1 MNGRSVPCEV
11 TETTAITDIRIA
23 ALAGL
28 VLAIALWLCAGAA
41 NAAAPTLYVDRESLG
56 GACSDAR
63 SSADVVS
70 PTTPWCSLG
79 RAIQAAPAGG
89 VVLVRAGDYP
99 EPFVTGSRPAETI
112 TLKAYPGE
120 RPVLDGISVED
131 SARWRFEGFRVTDGT
146 WITELSSRI
155 QLVDNDMSP
164 QGIFIRAGGGH
175 LIAGNDIHDLSW
187 DASADRG
194 PLDGYGLR
202 VDGSDDPAR
211 ARDLTIRG
219 NRFRG
224 IPADGIQL
232 GTVAETL
239 IEGNEF
245 TDVADHLDVGEHS
258 DGIQLYGSAHDVT
271 IRRNVFRDTTRG
283 LIAKGYSYERLVI
296 ENNLFIRLDP
306 GSTAVNVYDAPGVR
320 ILNNTIWGGGTGVW
334 LRDDPDYPAAMTG
347 AVVAN
352 NIIDHFI
359 FAPQHVAYEN
369 HNLIGCHPRRTDPGP
384 CPDGARDVRSYGPH
398 DLFGTPDFAGE
409 ADYELARGS
418 LGVDAGT
425 SAIPVDP
432 AVHVPALDR
441 LGRARADDPG
451 ARNVGDGPMPFY
463 DLGAMERRSMSAGGS
478 PGPLLMRVVEAALRA
493 VEAVFERAPGLSA
506 AGGAGTGAALLM
518 R

>member
-1 MNGRSVPCEV
+1 VNGRSIPCEV
-11 TETTAITDIRIA
+11 TATTAITDIRMT

-28 VLAIALWLCAGAA
+28 VLAGALWLGAGAA
-41 NAAAPTLYVDRESLG
+41 NAAAATLYVDRESLG

-70 PTTPWCSLG
+70 PATPWCSLE

-99 EPFVTGSRPAETI
+99 EAFVTGSRPAETI
-112 TLKAYPGE
+112 TFKAYSGE

-146 WITELSSRI
+146 WITELSSQI

-164 QGIFIRAGGGH
+164 QGIFIRAGDGH

-211 ARDLTIRG
+211 ARNLTIRG

-224 IPADGIQL
+224 IPADAIQL
-232 GTVAETL
+232 GTVAETR
-239 IEGNEF
+239 IEDNEF
-245 TDVADHLDVGEHS
+245 IDIADHLDVGEHS

-296 ENNLFIRLDP
+296 ENNLFVRLDP

-369 HNLIGCHPRRTDPGP
+369 HNLIGCHPPRTDPGP
-384 CPDGARDVRSYGPH
+384 CPDDAPDVGSYGPD
-398 DLFGTPDFAGE
+398 DLFGTPAFAGE
-409 ADYELARGS
+409 ADYELAPGS

-441 LGRARADDPG
+441 LDRARVDDPG
-451 ARNVGDGPMPFY
+451 ARNIGAGSVPFY
-463 DLGAMERRSMSAGGS
+463 DLGAMERQSMSAGGS
-478 PGPLLMRVVEAALRA
+478 PGSLLMLAVEAALRSLEGA
-493 VEAVFERAPGLSA
+493 FERAPGFR
-506 AGGAGTGAALLM
+506 AGASGWGAGP
-518 R
+518 

>member
-1 MNGRSVPCEV
+1 M
-11 TETTAITDIRIA
+11 
-23 ALAGL
+23 
-28 VLAIALWLCAGAA
+28 
-41 NAAAPTLYVDRESLG
+41 
-56 GACSDAR
+56 
-63 SSADVVS
+63 
-70 PTTPWCSLG
+70 
-79 RAIQAAPAGG
+79 
-89 VVLVRAGDYP
+89 
-99 EPFVTGSRPAETI
+99 
-112 TLKAYPGE
+112 
-120 RPVLDGISVED
+120 LDGISVED

-211 ARDLTIRG
+211 ARDLTIRR

-224 IPADGIQL
+224 IPADAIQL
-232 GTVAETL
+232 GTVAEIL
-239 IEGNEF
+239 IDGNEF
-245 TDVADHLDVGEHS
+245 IDIADHLDVGEHS

-334 LRDDPDYPAAMTG
+334 LRDDPDYPAPMTG
-347 AVVAN
+347 AVIAN

-359 FAPQHVAYEN
+359 FAPHHVAF
-369 HNLIGCHPRRTDPGP
+369 LDPLP
-384 CPDGARDVRSYGPH
+384 HDGAQDGTPHIRSYGPH
-398 DLFGTPDFAGE
+398 DLFGTPAFAVE

-418 LGVDAGT
+418 LGIDAGT

-463 DLGAMERRSMSAGGS
+463 DLGAMERSMPAGGS
-478 PGPLLMRVVEAALRA
+478 QGPLLMLAVEAAMRA
-493 VEAVFERAPGLSA
+493 LEAAFEWAPGFSVV
-506 AGGAGTGAALLM
+506 GGGRGGGP
-518 R
+518 